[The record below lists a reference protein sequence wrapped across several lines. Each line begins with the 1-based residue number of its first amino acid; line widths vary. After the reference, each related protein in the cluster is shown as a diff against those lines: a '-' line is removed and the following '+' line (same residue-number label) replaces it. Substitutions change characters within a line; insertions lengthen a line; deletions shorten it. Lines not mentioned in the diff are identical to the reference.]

1 VAWLVVLGLS
11 VATELTKIYRDELP
25 QHRRQTEAFES
36 SVRAYILDG
45 DAAVLRNRPIPFPNY
60 DWFIRLLDRPT
71 IRAILPPSVSN
82 PSHVSMLSSMAS
94 HLTKLGWVVMIIG
107 VIGLALAAVRRAPA

>member
-1 VAWLVVLGLS
+1 
-11 VATELTKIYRDELP
+11 
-25 QHRRQTEAFES
+25 
-36 SVRAYILDG
+36 LDG

-60 DWFIRLLDRPT
+60 DWFIRLLDRPS